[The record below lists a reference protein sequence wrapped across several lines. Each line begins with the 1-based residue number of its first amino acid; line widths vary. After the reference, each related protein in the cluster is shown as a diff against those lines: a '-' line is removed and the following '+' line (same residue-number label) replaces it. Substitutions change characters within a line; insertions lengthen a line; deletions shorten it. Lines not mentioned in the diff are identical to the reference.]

1 MTRDPSRPPEHPLV
15 ELAHDLW
22 DGLGGALVEH
32 SASAPGGLHRY
43 EQLRE
48 VLRSARELV
57 DALDVL
63 VDELEREAQSRAARS
78 SNEDGAHRDDFQVI
92 KIGMV

>member
-1 MTRDPSRPPEHPLV
+1 MTRDPSRPPDHPLV

-22 DGLGGALVEH
+22 DGLSGALAELP
-32 SASAPGGLHRY
+32 ASAPGGSQPY
-43 EQLRE
+43 KQLRE
-48 VLRSARELV
+48 VLRSARGFV

-63 VDELEREAQSRAARS
+63 VDELEREAQSRAAGPP
-78 SNEDGAHRDDFQVI
+78 NENGAHHDDFQII